1 MPTDQR
7 AALREIRTFPS
18 LIKYLRDQMGWP
30 IETESFEDLTFD
42 YTPEELGI
50 EAKSAAKIQEIKRL
64 RPLSANQPWGIFFV
78 KFEPKRLPVVA
89 LRRILSEVVLKR
101 RASANRADRAVW
113 AADDL
118 LFVSNYGE
126 SGDGRQITF
135 AHFSQAEAKRDLP
148 TLKVL
153 GWDNLDTPLHLD
165 KVAAELTTH
174 LAWPEHEDDAEAW
187 RRQWSA
193 AFSLGH
199 REVITTSRQL
209 SIRLA
214 ELARA
219 IRDRIK
225 TALAIET
232 ERGSLTRLMKAF
244 QESLV
249 HDLNA
254 EGFADMYA
262 QTIAYGLLSARIAN
276 PKANT
281 ADHLPA
287 QIPVTNPFLKEL
299 METFLLV
306 GGRRHKAGGSGIDFD
321 ELGVSEVVELLGAPS
336 THIEAVVR
344 DFGDKNPQ
352 EDPVIH
358 FYEGFANEYD
368 PIDKVRRGEFYTPRP
383 VVSYIV
389 RSVDKLL
396 RSEFGLPDGL
406 ADTVTWGEMAK
417 RNMNLTI
424 PEGVAPD
431 QEFVQILDPATGTGT
446 FLVEV
451 IELIYRTM
459 TAKWEREAEGPLVAN
474 FEARWNEYVP
484 KHLLPRLYAYELKMA
499 PYAIAHLKVGLK
511 LYETGYRFG
520 TPERARIFLTNSLE
534 PPSDIGQQAL
544 EGFLPALA
552 HEAQAVN
559 AVKRTQR
566 FTVILGNPPYAGI
579 SSNMSASAQRLVDA
593 YKTVDGAVLSE
604 RKLWLQDDYVKFIRH
619 AQTTIE
625 SAGVGVLG
633 YITNHGYLD
642 NPTFRGM
649 RQSLMGT
656 FRHLRL
662 LDLHGNATKNERS
675 PDGSEDKNVF
685 DIKQGV
691 AVCLATRGGVHG
703 GVHLA
708 ELWGVREAKYA
719 WLSEH
724 DVCDSGFATL
734 APDSP
739 YYFFRPHN
747 IDYRVE
753 YGRGW
758 KINEAMPLNSDG
770 FITARDHFVIDFDN
784 ETLLGRIAAFAN
796 FRLPEASIRATYF
809 PGRGSDRYPDGDT
822 RGWKVPEARRRVA
835 ADKKWRE
842 RSRACSYRPFDERR
856 VYWTDWMVDWPRPE
870 VMAHLIAGP
879 NVALDVCRQSVS
891 DEWGHVFVARG
902 LVDDCYVSNKT
913 RERGYVHPLYLY
925 RDATGLGF
933 SHGAEPNFAP
943 EFLRGLAA
951 ALGLVPT
958 GQHGLPRGVEPEDI
972 LNYLYAVLYGPG
984 YRNRYAG
991 LLKIDFPRVPL
1002 PGGLE
1007 LFRGLADL
1015 GGELVSLHL
1024 LESAKLS
1031 NLITMYSGP
1040 RNPEVGRIG
1049 WSEDTVWLD
1058 AAATKKGRPAAPGTI
1073 GFRGVPEEVW
1083 NFHIGGYQVCE
1094 KWLKDRKGRTLS
1106 DEDIV
1111 HYQKIVVALNETIR
1125 IMKEI
1130 DEVIEAHG
1138 GWPAAF
1144 QTAGEKSVPLRLTPP
1159 PVQGQLFDQGPGE
1172 AVPFRPRIVEPLPED
1187 RYVTCVPLV
1196 PLKAAAGSFGDPQ
1209 NMGDGDFKWVAVG
1222 TKHRLRPGMFVAQV
1236 VGRSMEPAIR
1246 DGAYCLFA
1254 APVEGT
1260 RQGKTVLVQL
1270 RDQLDPET
1278 GDRYTV
1284 KRYESEKTHEGDSWR
1299 HEVITLKPVNPAFEP
1314 IVLTGDDEGQLQ
1326 VIAEFLEVLTP
1337 PVPAS
1342 PAARTAE
1349 PAPAPREIAHS
1360 KPGDSRS
1367 AAEKPAAEDDEEDP
1381 RERVDAAQLDRDEL
1395 ICRVR
1400 QLFGDGSPRDR
1411 EQAIADLAR
1420 GLGYEGVGSKVRE
1433 IVDNSL
1439 RTAVRRGVLASDGGG
1454 LTLDAR
1460 RIEDYRRDFL
1470 KEQFLASLEGRA
1482 WKQRDDAI
1490 RDLAR
1495 WLGFRRTGR
1504 VIDQTLRSIINGLIR
1519 EGRLES
1525 DGVLIRKSG

>member
-1 MPTDQR
+1 MD
-7 AALREIRTFPS
+7 
-18 LIKYLRDQMGWP
+18 WP

-50 EAKSAAKIQEIKRL
+50 DARSAAKIQEIKRL
-64 RPLSANQPWGIFFV
+64 RPLVPPQPWGIFFV

-89 LRRILSEVVLKR
+89 LRRILSQVVLKK
-101 RASANRADRAVW
+101 RASANRAERQAW

-126 SGDGRQITF
+126 GDDRRITF
-135 AHFSQAEAKRDLP
+135 AHFSQDEAKGDLP

-165 KVAAELTTH
+165 AIAEKLSTYLTWAT
-174 LAWPEHEDDAEAW
+174 DGGDTVAW
-187 RRQWSA
+187 RTRWNA
-193 AFSLGH
+193 AFTLRH
-199 REVITTSRQL
+199 REVITTSREL

-232 ERGSLTRLMKAF
+232 ERGPLTRLMKAF
-244 QESLV
+244 QEALV
-249 HDLNA
+249 HDLDA

-299 METFLLV
+299 METFLQV
-306 GGRRHKAGGSGIDFD
+306 GGRRGKAGGLGVDFD
-321 ELGVSEVVELLGAPS
+321 ELGVSEVVELLDDANM
-336 THIEAVVR
+336 EAVVIN
-344 DFGDKNPQ
+344 FGDLRPE

-358 FYEGFANEYD
+358 FYELFLKDYD
-368 PIDKVRRGEFYTPRP
+368 FRKKMQRGVFYTPRP

-389 RSVDKLL
+389 RSVDQLL
-396 RSEFGLPDGL
+396 RTEFGLEDGL
-406 ADTVTWGEMAK
+406 AGTTTWGDMAK
-417 RNMNLTI
+417 RHEGLTV
-424 PEGVAPD
+424 PEGTPPD
-431 QEFVQILDPATGTGT
+431 QAFVQILDPACGTGT

-451 IELIYRTM
+451 IDTIHRTM
-459 TAKWEREAEGPLVAN
+459 KEKWEEEAGGPLLAN
-474 FEARWNEYVP
+474 VEERWNEYVP
-484 KHLLPRLYAYELKMA
+484 KHLLPRLHGYELLMA
-499 PYAIAHLKVGLK
+499 PYAIAHLKIGLK

-520 TPERARIFLTNSLE
+520 SDERARIYLTNSLE

-559 AVKRTQR
+559 EIKRNHQ
-566 FTVILGNPPYAGI
+566 FTVVVANPPYA
-579 SSNMSASAQRLVDA
+579 NYSANLSPQARSLVDKFRSFGGVA
-593 YKTVDGAVLSE
+593 IRE
-604 RKLWLQDDYVKFIRH
+604 RNQLQFERNLQDDFVKFISIAEGEIRR
-619 AQTTIE
+619 
-625 SAGVGVLG
+625 SGVGILG
-633 YITNHGYLD
+633 YITNATMLAS
-642 NPTFRGM
+642 TSLRGM
-649 RQSLMGT
+649 RE
-656 FRHLRL
+656 RL
-662 LDLHGNATKNERS
+662 LSSFTSLFELH
-675 PDGSEDKNVF
+675 
-685 DIKQGV
+685 
-691 AVCLATRGGVHG
+691 LHG
-703 GVHLA
+703 GVNEIGQQAAEDENVFEIAQAVSIHAYIRSQRTSPSTVRFAEIWGPRIAKNAYLRLHSARNTEWCPVRPDPENCAFVPQDAADGLLMARVDEVFAKFGAGVKTNRDAIAIALSRA
-708 ELWGVREAKYA
+708 ELVDSVRAY
-719 WLSEH
+719 
-724 DVCDSGFATL
+724 
-734 APDSP
+734 SP
-739 YYFFRPHN
+739 N
-747 IDYRVE
+747 
-753 YGRGW
+753 
-758 KINEAMPLNSDG
+758 
-770 FITARDHFVIDFDN
+770 
-784 ETLLGRIAAFAN
+784 LLRQAH
-796 FRLPEASIRATYF
+796 PEECIQ
-809 PGRGSDRYPDGDT
+809 PIL
-822 RGWKVPEARRRVA
+822 
-835 ADKKWRE
+835 
-842 RSRACSYRPFDERR
+842 YRPFDERFIF
-856 VYWTDWMVDWPRPE
+856 YHE
-870 VMAHLIAGP
+870 GLIASRSWP
-879 NVALDVCRQSVS
+879 TMK
-891 DEWGHVFVARG
+891 HVLAGANIGFVAASTWTAPDRFSVNVSRVMVEMKTGTHDRG
-902 LVDDCYVSNKT
+902 TTYF
-913 RERGYVHPLYLY
+913 PLYRY
-925 RDATGLGF
+925 DDALGGGAQRGDNLQPEFIEKWTTFTGMRLGF
-933 SHGAEPNFAP
+933 GREADCGPSVNPDDL
-943 EFLRGLAA
+943 LRW
-951 ALGLVPT
+951 
-958 GQHGLPRGVEPEDI
+958 I
-972 LNYLYAVLYGPG
+972 YGICHSNG
-984 YRNRYAG
+984 YRSRYRS
-991 LLKIDFPRVPL
+991 LLAQGFPIVL
-1002 PGGLE
+1002 FPGS
-1007 LFRGLADL
+1007 ADLLGEVVRL
-1015 GGELVSLHL
+1015 GGELIALHL
-1024 LESAKLS
+1024 LEAPKIDHFL
-1031 NLITMYSGP
+1031 TTYSGP
-1040 RNPEVGRIG
+1040 QEPEVVRVN
-1049 WSEDTVWLD
+1049 WSHETIWLD
-1058 AAATKKGRPAAPGTI
+1058 AGGSRRGQLAAPGTI
-1073 GFRGVPEEVW
+1073 GFRGVPEAVW
-1083 NFHIGGYQVCE
+1083 NFHMGGYQVCE

-1106 DEDIV
+1106 KHDIA
-1111 HYQKIVVALNETIR
+1111 HYQKVIVALNETIR

-1130 DEVIEAHG
+1130 DEVIEKHG

-1144 QTAGEKSVPLRLTPP
+1144 QTGEQKAAPFTLAPA
-1159 PVQGQLFDQGPGE
+1159 PVQGHLFDQRPGE
-1172 AVPFRPRIVEPLPED
+1172 AAPFRPRIVEPLPED